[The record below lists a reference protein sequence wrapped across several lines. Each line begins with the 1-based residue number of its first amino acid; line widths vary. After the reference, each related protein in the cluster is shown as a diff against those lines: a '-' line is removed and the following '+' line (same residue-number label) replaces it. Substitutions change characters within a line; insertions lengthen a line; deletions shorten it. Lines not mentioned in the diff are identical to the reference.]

1 MTEPANPLGGTSTD
15 PIDPGVDI
23 GHVHLKVA
31 DIERS
36 LGFWRDVLGFE
47 LQEQLGDQAAFL
59 SAGGYHHHI
68 GLNTWESKGGSPPP
82 RGTTGLYH
90 VAVRFPSRRALA
102 EAVRDVVQAGIP
114 LHGASDHGVSE
125 AIYLADPDGNGVE
138 LYWDRP
144 RDEWPRT
151 SDGRIAMVTERL
163 NLDGL
168 IAELEG

>member
-1 MTEPANPLGGTSTD
+1 MGVEGRVAAPA
-15 PIDPGVDI
+15 
-23 GHVHLKVA
+23 
-31 DIERS
+31 
-36 LGFWRDVLGFE
+36 
-47 LQEQLGDQAAFL
+47 
-59 SAGGYHHHI
+59 
-68 GLNTWESKGGSPPP
+68 
-82 RGTTGLYH
+82 GTTGLYH
-90 VAVRFPSRRALA
+90 VAVRFPTRQALA

>member
-1 MTEPANPLGGTSTD
+1 MAEPVNREDASARE
-15 PIDPGVDI
+15 PIDPRVDI

-31 DIERS
+31 EIERS

-47 LQEQLGDQAAFL
+47 LQERLGDQAAFL

-68 GLNTWESKGGSPPP
+68 GLNTWESKGGAPPP
-82 RGTTGLYH
+82 RGTTGLFH
-90 VAVRFPSRRALA
+90 VAIRFPTRRSLA
-102 EAVRDVVQAGIP
+102 EAVRDVVQAGVP

-163 NLDGL
+163 DLDGL